1 MPEVFYPVCTFPDD
15 EAGIVAGPDMRGTLD
30 IVWSCLAVVILCTWV
45 VLHENVPAEGDTN
58 HPDWKQRRLLDLYL
72 AAQKTCAFGWALF
85 APELFT
91 GKAMMGL
98 YFARH
103 VRDIVRKSVSIEEVD
118 WTLHHA
124 FLANMG
130 GFSIEFDETTPVD
143 VPSVETRPGEPD
155 KEGGVLVDIGEQSPA
170 DSCAK
175 PFLLGP
181 RPSNMSPGQL
191 EAQKQIRLYT
201 EGD

>member
-1 MPEVFYPVCTFPDD
+1 
-15 EAGIVAGPDMRGTLD
+15 MRGTLD

-58 HPDWKQRRLLDLYL
+58 RPDWKQRRFLDLYL

-103 VRDIVRKSVSIEEVD
+103 VRDIVRKSVSVEEVD

-130 GFSIEFDETTPVD
+130 GFSIEFDETTPRGPVD
-143 VPSVETRPGEPD
+143 PPSVETRPGEPLAD
-155 KEGGVLVDIGEQSPA
+155 KEGGVLVNIGEPSPT
-170 DSCAK
+170 DSCAT
-175 PFLLGP
+175 PFSL
-181 RPSNMSPGQL
+181 SPTPANESQPV
-191 EAQKQIRLYT
+191 
-201 EGD
+201 